1 MPLRTKR
8 LGGDLP
14 LPLGGGASI
23 GVAPSDVDVLIDS
36 IPFWLAVSNEAP
48 YQRQTAPY
56 QREQV
61 DQQPEAGEQSLA
73 GWWMRSQMSFHYG
86 AGLDYLDS
94 TAKVDEVDRLR
105 FSTSR
110 NVDVWTPGSVTPL
123 PATAIER
130 ANEAGE
136 KVWIEQADGLLVVAT
151 DTKVEVW
158 DGASW
163 VEYDYGSAFPI
174 LAFTIDG
181 ASYYAATADGVWTG
195 ALDAPASVGT
205 ELWTLPGT
213 TVPMCLG
220 WVKQRLMLGHGP
232 DVYDLDGTG
241 PTLPTAQLTHPVSS
255 WRWSAFAD
263 SPGGILACGYAGL
276 TSGIFAFSLEDV
288 AGTPTLGAGVAL
300 ISLPGGERVL
310 SALFYVGSLLVLGTN
325 RGIRVCPFDSFYG
338 TMSLGPLVVE
348 TEGDVTAL
356 GGYDRYVWGG
366 TLVDGETSLVRV
378 DLSAPL
384 DNAGHYAWAPD
395 LVFPDGNWTEAVT
408 AISFLSDGRKAIGVT
423 SRGVITEGTEPSDDA
438 DGTWLQTSRI
448 RMSTVED
455 KHWAYAKVR
464 GTYSSTC
471 PMVVSVS
478 TSAAPDTWTDVRTLE
493 ASSDRFSLR
502 APSTEWVALRFSFCG
517 PDSLTSYQIQALPGG
532 RRQRLL
538 ILPVNLFDHEQTR
551 SGVDVGY
558 PGWAVD
564 RLADLERL
572 EETGSEVTLT
582 APALFE
588 EAVRGVIEKLLY
600 IQPYNPGD
608 QGGGTGGVLQ
618 ITLRTTA

>member
-14 LPLGGGASI
+14 LPLGGGAAV
-23 GVAPSDVDVLIDS
+23 GVAPSDVDLLIDR
-36 IPFWLAVSNEAP
+36 IPFWLAISAEAP

-56 QREQV
+56 QRDQV

-73 GWWMRSQMSFHYG
+73 GWWMRSQMSFHFG

-94 TAKVDEVDRLR
+94 TARVDEVDRLR
-105 FSTSR
+105 FATSR
-110 NVDVWTPGSVTPL
+110 NIDVWTPGVVTPL

-130 ANEAGE
+130 ACDSGE
-136 KVWIEQADGLLVVAT
+136 TVWIEQAEGLLVVAT

-163 VEYDYGSAFPI
+163 VEYDYGSTFPI

-181 ASYYAATADGVWTG
+181 ANYYAATAEGVFTG
-195 ALDAPASVGT
+195 ALDAPAGVGT

-213 TVPMCLG
+213 TVPMCLA

-232 DVYDLDGTG
+232 SVYSLDGTG
-241 PTLPTAQLTHPVSS
+241 PALPTAQLTHPVDS
-255 WRWSAFAD
+255 WAWSAFTD

-276 TSGIFAFSLEDV
+276 TSGVFAFTLEDV

-300 ISLPGGERVL
+300 ISMPGGERIL
-310 SALFYVGSLLVLGTN
+310 SGLFYIGSLLVLGTN
-325 RGIRVCPFDSFYG
+325 RGLRVCPFDSFYG

-348 TEGDVTAL
+348 TDTPVTAL
-356 GGYDRYVWGG
+356 GGFDRYVFAG
-366 TLVDGETSLVRV
+366 TTVAGETSLVRV

-384 DNAGHYAWAPD
+384 DDSGHYAWAPD
-395 LVFPDGNWTEAVT
+395 LVFPDGNWTDAVT
-408 AISFLSDGRKAIGVT
+408 SVSFLSDGRKAVGVT
-423 SRGVITEGTEPSDDA
+423 GRGVLTEGDVPSDDI

-464 GTYSSTC
+464 GIYS
-471 PMVVSVS
+471 
-478 TSAAPDTWTDVRTLE
+478 SAAPMIVSVLTSNTAEFTDVRQLE
-493 ASSDRFSLR
+493 SSSDRFALRAGSSEWLSLR
-502 APSTEWVALRFSFCG
+502 IRFG
-517 PDSLTSYQIQALPGG
+517 GAAQLTSYQIQALPGG

-538 ILPVNLFDHEQTR
+538 LLPVNLFDNEKTR
-551 SGVDVGY
+551 SGIDVGY
-558 PGWAVD
+558 PGWAVA
-564 RLADLERL
+564 RMSQLETL
-572 EETGSEVTLT
+572 EETGEEVTLT
-582 APALFE
+582 APALFP
-588 EAVRGVIEKLLY
+588 EAIRGVIDNLTY
-600 IQPYNPGD
+600 VQPYNPAD
-608 QGGGTGGVLQ
+608 EQGGTGGILQ
-618 ITLRTTA
+618 ITLRTTI